1 MTLVIIVLGLALAI
15 SLAFNLG
22 LVGGKATSPTA
33 SGGAPSRVEARNDD
47 DRPRKLEAEL
57 DKKKKELEELKKAQ
71 GELKE
76 ELKAAKKKLFDQKE
90 SDKAG
95 DDLAKARAEVER
107 QASVQLENT
116 RHELAVALADVQ
128 RLKAEAEGKGRK
140 RPEPTEKREEAV
152 KAEKPPEVVQRV
164 IRELSDVEKERI
176 AKLEAQSSN
185 DRKRANE
192 LERELRALKG
202 KQDRMQ
208 RESKRVYSEANLA
221 RDKFRAVE
229 TRLNRTLLENDL
241 LKRAIA
247 ALEKK
252 TGLHAEHTSPT
263 ADELAESDRQ
273 MKEKFAAEDQAE
285 AEARAR
291 LEAAPVADETPSEPA
306 AEATASAPAEAAPAA
321 AEAPPAG
328 TDAAPA
334 TPPTA

>member
-1 MTLVIIVLGLALAI
+1 MTLVIILLGLALAI

-22 LVGGKATSPTA
+22 LVGGKPAAPVA
-33 SGGAPSRVEARNDD
+33 AGGSAPARADARGDD

-57 DKKKKELEELKKAQ
+57 DKKKKELEDLKKTH
-71 GELKE
+71 GELKD
-76 ELKAAKKKLFDQKE
+76 ELKSVKKKLFDQKE
-90 SDKAG
+90 SDKSG

-128 RLKAEAEGKGRK
+128 RLKAEAENKGRK
-140 RPEPTEKREEAV
+140 RVEAPAEKREEAP

-229 TRLNRTLLENDL
+229 TRLNRTLLEADL

-252 TGLHAEHTSPT
+252 TGLHAEHTAPT

-291 LEAAPVADETPSEPA
+291 LEAAPASEEPSAESAPATETAQATTTDAPPAAA
-306 AEATASAPAEAAPAA
+306 AEAT
-321 AEAPPAG
+321 
-328 TDAAPA
+328 PA

>member
-22 LVGGKATSPTA
+22 LVGGKAHAPVA
-33 SGGAPSRVEARNDD
+33 SGSAPARAEARGDD

-57 DKKKKELEELKKAQ
+57 DKKKKELEELKKSH
-71 GELKE
+71 GEVKE
-76 ELKAAKKKLFDQKE
+76 ELKTAKKKLFEQKE
-90 SDKAG
+90 ADKSG

-128 RLKAEAEGKGRK
+128 RLKAELEGKGRK
-140 RPEPTEKREEAV
+140 RADAPVEKREDAP

-247 ALEKK
+247 AIEKQ
-252 TGLHAEHTSPT
+252 TGLHAEHTAPT

-291 LEAAPVADETPSEPA
+291 LEAAPATEEPA
-306 AEATASAPAEAAPAA
+306 AESAPATTEAAPAEAPPAA
-321 AEAPPAG
+321 AEA
-328 TDAAPA
+328 TPA